1 MNIQELDQ
9 LYPHMVEWR
18 RWLHQHPELSFKEEK
33 TSAFIADQ
41 LTQWGIEVKKG
52 VGGGYGVVGTIKGQS
67 PGPNIALRADMD
79 ALPIQDKK
87 NCDYASLEEGVMHA
101 CGHDGHVAI
110 LLGVAKYFSQHTDYF
125 QGEIRLIFQPAEEVC
140 PGGAL
145 SMIED
150 GVLDG
155 IDAIYGLHLW
165 TPLPVGV
172 VGSAPGPLMASAD
185 EFFIDIHGRGGHG
198 GIPHVAVD
206 SIVAGAA
213 LVMQLQSIVSRSVD
227 PLQPAVVTVGTIEG
241 GAAQNVIAEKCRI
254 TGTVRAFDEQTRL
267 AIRERIKA
275 LATATA
281 QGYGASAAIDYLMG
295 YPPLVNH
302 EAETA
307 RFFEI
312 ASQQFGEEHVQM
324 VNRLMPAE
332 DFAYY
337 LQHVPGCFMFV
348 GAGNSNKQADYPHH
362 HASFDIDEESLL
374 IGAKLLAGMVR
385 SHSLNEIT

>member
-9 LYPHMVEWR
+9 LYPQMVEWR

-52 VGGGYGVVGTIKGQS
+52 VGGGYGVVATIKGQS
-67 PGPNIALRADMD
+67 PGPKIALRADMD
-79 ALPIQDKK
+79 ALPIQDMKD
-87 NCDYASLEEGVMHA
+87 CEYASLEKGIMHA

-110 LLGVAKYFSQHTDYF
+110 LLGAAKYFSQHTNDI

-145 SMIED
+145 TMIED
-150 GVLDG
+150 GALDG

-165 TPLPVGV
+165 TPLPVGE

-267 AIRERIKA
+267 AIRERIEL
-275 LATATA
+275 LATSTA
-281 QGYGASAAIDYLMG
+281 QGYGAAADIDYLMG

-307 RFFEI
+307 RFFDI
-312 ASQQFGEEHVQM
+312 ARQQFGEDHVK
-324 VNRLMPAE
+324 VINRLMPAE

-348 GAGNSNKQADYPHH
+348 GAGNSDKKADYPHH

-374 IGAKLLAGMVR
+374 IGAKLLVRMVH
-385 SHSLNEIT
+385 SHMLNEIT